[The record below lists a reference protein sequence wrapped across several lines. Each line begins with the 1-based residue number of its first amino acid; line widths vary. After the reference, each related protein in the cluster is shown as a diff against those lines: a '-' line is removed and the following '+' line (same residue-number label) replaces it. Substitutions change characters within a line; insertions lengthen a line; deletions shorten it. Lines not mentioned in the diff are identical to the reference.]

1 MRSEELSGDNATTDD
16 TLLEVLN
23 EYKTMG
29 KEFTY
34 MCCIYPTAPFVTPQK
49 LKSAMTIMQEKILN
63 K

>member
-29 KEFTY
+29 KSSHICVAY
-34 MCCIYPTAPFVTPQK
+34 
-49 LKSAMTIMQEKILN
+49 ILQHLLSHPRN
-63 K
+63 